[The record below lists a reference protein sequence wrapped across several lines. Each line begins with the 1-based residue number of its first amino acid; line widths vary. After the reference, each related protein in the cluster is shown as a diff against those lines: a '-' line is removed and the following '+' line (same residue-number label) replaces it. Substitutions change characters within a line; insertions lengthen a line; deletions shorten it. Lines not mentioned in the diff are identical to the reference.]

1 MDITFEKET
10 KRKEIVLFHIRLDIN
25 LMNNKTGW
33 SADIKRTR
41 NIDDFKLSKDHDAYQ
56 KNLYRLLSDLK
67 QES

>member
-1 MDITFEKET
+1 VAITFEKET
-10 KRKEIVLFHIRLDIN
+10 KRKETVLFHIRLDIN

-33 SADIKRTR
+33 PADIKRTR
-41 NIDDFKLSKDHDAYQ
+41 NIDDFKLWKDHDAYQ